1 MQRQAALWVLHFP
14 LIKKIMYSELLCQT
28 WRQFCLI
35 IRRMEALVWRLKEKF
50 GFNMIPNSGSR
61 RFCSTGTRS
70 GQTAI
75 WRRIEAS
82 GKHHFPPQQLNDI
95 DFKDCSRQEK
105 WELNIS
111 LDASTKQSYSWK
123 LSCCITRIFQ
133 VVKYGP
139 RCCLSNQS
147 SVGEGCTKFFHWKK
161 RLSSS
166 AWCFLRI
173 CWRSI
178 FSNLRWMKTNWVA
191 EFRPFRAIF
200 HWAVWFGKLMD
211 TAFEKRTRWRHLL
224 WKPQLVVLY
233 TGLYCSFI
241 WGLQQMP
248 LQACCHSPTSFV
260 ATALLILWFRCPL
273 ERRLRCWLLRTAVHA
288 AVVHGSPGFL

>member
-1 MQRQAALWVLHFP
+1 MRVEYFFGCINKAELFLEAKLLHHPNFP
-14 LIKKIMYSELLCQT
+14 GG
-28 WRQFCLI
+28 R
-35 IRRMEALVWRLKEKF
+35 IRSAMLPLKGAPDGRKPIF
-50 GFNMIPNSGSR
+50 R
-61 RFCSTGTRS
+61 
-70 GQTAI
+70 
-75 WRRIEAS
+75 WRRL
-82 GKHHFPPQQLNDI
+82 HQ
-95 DFKDCSRQEK
+95 
-105 WELNIS
+105 S
-111 LDASTKQSYSWK
+111 LP
-123 LSCCITRIFQ
+123 L
-133 VVKYGP
+133 
-139 RCCLSNQS
+139 
-147 SVGEGCTKFFHWKK
+147 KK

-191 EFRPFRAIF
+191 EFRPLRAIF
-200 HWAVWFGKLMD
+200 HWAVWFGKLID